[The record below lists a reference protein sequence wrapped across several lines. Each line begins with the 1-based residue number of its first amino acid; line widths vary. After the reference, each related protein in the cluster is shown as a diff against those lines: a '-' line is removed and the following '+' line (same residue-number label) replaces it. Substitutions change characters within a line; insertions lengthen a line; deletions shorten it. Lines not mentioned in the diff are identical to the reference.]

1 MSQSLF
7 RLYLVRHG
15 DTSWSATHR
24 HTGLTDVALNDQG
37 ELQARKLG
45 RHLRGEIF
53 AKVYVSP
60 LKRAMK
66 TCELAGF
73 GEMSEEDPDLLEWD
87 YGDYEGVT
95 TSDIRQAQPGWNV
108 FTHAC
113 PNGETPQ
120 DVGHRA
126 DRFIEKV
133 RSIQGSVIA
142 FSSGHIIRVITA
154 RWLSLEPQ
162 AGRFFLA
169 STAAI
174 SILGYEHDRNE
185 PVICLWNE

>member
-1 MSQSLF
+1 MSESKF

-15 DTSWSATHR
+15 STAWSETHR
-24 HTGLTDVALNDQG
+24 HTGLTDVELNEQG
-37 ELQARKLG
+37 EQQARELG
-45 RHLRGEIF
+45 EQLRDLEF
-53 AKVYVSP
+53 AEVYASP

-73 GEMSEEDPDLLEWD
+73 GGQAQRDRNLVEWD

-95 TSDIRQAQPGWNV
+95 TKDIRDAQPGWNV
-108 FTHAC
+108 FTHPC
-113 PNGETPQ
+113 PNGETPE

-126 DRFIEKV
+126 DRFIDKV
-133 RSIQGSVIA
+133 RSAEGSVIA

-174 SILGYEHDRNE
+174 SILGYEHDRTE

>member
-66 TCELAGF
+66 TCKLAGF

-169 STAAI
+169 STAAV